1 MPKYSISLTDELA
14 KEISDRYP
22 DSPFSTAI
30 AKLVRR
36 GLEADTTDTTN
47 LTIPTS
53 PTPAIITPGPEE
65 IATMIRAVV
74 QDEISKIQV
83 PAVVVVESQE
93 TSAPVVVQESPQVDS
108 HEWLTS
114 SEVVALLPATMP
126 RGTKSAR
133 VSRAISSGKLK
144 TNGQSGKQ
152 CRVHRSD
159 ALAWVQA

>member
-1 MPKYSISLTDELA
+1 MPKFSISLTDELA

-22 DSPFSTAI
+22 DSPFSVAI

-36 GLEADTTDTTN
+36 GLDADTTN
-47 LTIPTS
+47 PTIPTS
-53 PTPAIITPGPEE
+53 PTPAIVTPGPDE

-83 PAVVVVESQE
+83 PAVVVESQE
-93 TSAPVVVQESPQVDS
+93 VADPVVVSNPAPVNG

-114 SEVVALLPATMP
+114 SEVAELLPATMP
-126 RGTKSAR
+126 RGTRTAR
-133 VSRAISSGKLK
+133 VSRAISSGKLQ
-144 TNGQSGKQ
+144 TNGLQGSAR
-152 CRVHRSD
+152 RVSRTA

>member
-36 GLEADTTDTTN
+36 GLDADTTDTTN
-47 LTIPTS
+47 PTLPTS

-83 PAVVVVESQE
+83 PAVVVESQE
-93 TSAPVVVQESPQVDS
+93 TSAPVVVQEAPQVDS
-108 HEWLTS
+108 HEWLTG
-114 SEVVALLPATMP
+114 SEVAELLPATMP

-144 TNGQSGKQ
+144 TNGQSGKK